1 MSLEANLVSGTE
13 NLMTDFDVFLYQI
26 QRLEVRQYE
35 MFACFD
41 LILL

>member
-13 NLMTDFDVFLYQI
+13 NLMTDLDVFLYQI

-41 LILL
+41 LRLL